1 MTSKI
6 EARKIIEKLREGVP
20 PRHGVERYA
29 VGNEKLLAGIG
40 AMLEEDI
47 GEMGI
52 IRFVNG
58 SWGAGKTHFFRQVCS
73 LAYEKGCLVSNVE
86 LGKDSA
92 MLNHFESV
100 FAAIVKAIT
109 SKGAFEAE
117 DDAGVSSFGRV
128 LKEAAF
134 VLGGN
139 STAETLTPDALAAA
153 REKLMRCAGIDIDF
167 KKMTFKYWETLLTD
181 SGDGAD
187 MEQSRG
193 EILQWF
199 TGEAGNTAA
208 YRKKFDIC
216 KHVKREN
223 AKELLRSLAAFIK
236 LACYKGLVILFDE
249 AEKSY
254 STFTRKADLR
264 SAHNNLLALINT
276 VDELEGLFLIYATTP
291 DFFNDPKHG
300 IDVYGALAGRIRK
313 PQDVPPRA
321 LHVIWNLD
329 AIQTELADYQ
339 DAAVKLRQVYL
350 DAYPDS
356 GGAIPAA
363 PAIGKYV
370 RELKDNYPEHA
381 QISFWRV
388 VVQGVI
394 RLFDDCADGVAPAAP
409 VKVLDDIMSR
419 IRE

>member
-1 MTSKI
+1 MTSRI

-29 VGNEKLLAGIG
+29 VGNEKLLVGIEE
-40 AMLEEDI
+40 MLEEDI

-73 LAYEKGCLVSNVE
+73 LAYDKGCLVSNVE

-92 MLNHFESV
+92 TLNHFESV

-109 SKGAFEAE
+109 SKTAFGAE
-117 DDAGVSSFGRV
+117 DDAGVSSFGCV
-128 LKEAAF
+128 LKEAAI
-134 VLGGN
+134 VLGGV
-139 STAETLTPDALAAA
+139 APADTLMPDALAAA
-153 REKLMRCAGIDIDF
+153 REKLMRSTSIDIDF
-167 KKMTFKYWETLLTD
+167 KKMTFKYWETFLTD
-181 SGDGAD
+181 SGDIAN

-208 YRKKFDIC
+208 YRKKFDIS

-236 LACYKGLVILFDE
+236 LAGYKGLVILFDE
-249 AEKSY
+249 AEASY
-254 STFTRKADLR
+254 SAMRKASLR
-264 SAHNNLLALINT
+264 EAHNNLLALINT
-276 VDELEGLFLIYATTP
+276 ADELEGLFLIYATTP

-300 IDVYGALAGRIRK
+300 IDVYGALAGRIGK
-313 PQDVPPRA
+313 PQDVHPRA
-321 LHVIWNLD
+321 RHVIWNLD

-339 DAAVKLRQVYL
+339 AAAVKLRQVYL
-350 DAYPDS
+350 DAYSDS
-356 GGAIPAA
+356 EGAIPAA
-363 PAIGKYV
+363 PAIEKCV
-370 RELKDNYPEHA
+370 RELKENYSEHA
-381 QISFWRV
+381 EISFWRV

-409 VKVLDDIMSR
+409 AKVYDDIISR

>member
-1 MTSKI
+1 
-6 EARKIIEKLREGVP
+6 
-20 PRHGVERYA
+20 
-29 VGNEKLLAGIG
+29 
-40 AMLEEDI
+40 
-47 GEMGI
+47 MGI

-73 LAYEKGCLVSNVE
+73 LAYDKGCLVSNVE

-92 MLNHFESV
+92 TLNHFESV

-109 SKGAFEAE
+109 SKTAFGAE
-117 DDAGVSSFGRV
+117 DDAGVSSFGCV
-128 LKEAAF
+128 LKEAAI
-134 VLGGN
+134 VLGGV
-139 STAETLTPDALAAA
+139 APADTLMPDALAAA
-153 REKLMRCAGIDIDF
+153 REKLMRSTSIDIDF
-167 KKMTFKYWETLLTD
+167 KKMTFKYWETFLTD
-181 SGDGAD
+181 SGDIAN

-208 YRKKFDIC
+208 YRKKFDIS

-236 LACYKGLVILFDE
+236 LAGYKGLVILFDE
-249 AEKSY
+249 AEASY
-254 STFTRKADLR
+254 SAMRKASLR
-264 SAHNNLLALINT
+264 EAHNNLLALINT
-276 VDELEGLFLIYATTP
+276 ADELEGLFLIYATTP

-300 IDVYGALAGRIRK
+300 IDVYGALAGRIGK
-313 PQDVPPRA
+313 PQDVHPRA
-321 LHVIWNLD
+321 RHVIWNLD

-339 DAAVKLRQVYL
+339 AAAVKLRQVYL
-350 DAYPDS
+350 DAYSDS
-356 GGAIPAA
+356 EGAIPAA
-363 PAIGKYV
+363 PAIEKCV
-370 RELKDNYPEHA
+370 RELKENYSEHA
-381 QISFWRV
+381 EISFWRV

-409 VKVLDDIMSR
+409 AKVYDDIISR

>member
-1 MTSKI
+1 MTPKT

-40 AMLEEDI
+40 MMLEDI

-73 LAYEKGCLVSNVE
+73 LAYDTGCLVSNVE
-86 LGKDSA
+86 LSKDSA
-92 MLNHFESV
+92 TLNHFESV

-109 SKGAFEAE
+109 SKAAFEAE

-134 VLGGN
+134 MLGRGDP
-139 STAETLTPDALAAA
+139 ADTLMPDALAAA
-153 REKLMRCAGIDIDF
+153 RETLMRSADIDIDF

-181 SGDGAD
+181 SGDIAD

-208 YRKKFDIC
+208 YRKKFDIS

-236 LACYKGLVILFDE
+236 LAGYKGLVILFDE
-249 AEKSY
+249 AETSY
-254 STFTRKADLR
+254 SAMRKATLR
-264 SAHNNLLALINT
+264 DAHNNLLALINNT
-276 VDELEGLFLIYATTP
+276 AGEREGLFLIYATTP

-300 IDVYGALAGRIRK
+300 IDVYGALAGRICK
-313 PQDVPPRA
+313 PQDVTPRA

-339 DAAVKLRQVYL
+339 AAAVKLRHVYL

-356 GGAIPAA
+356 EGAIPAA
-363 PAIGKYV
+363 PAIEKYV
-370 RELKDNYPEHA
+370 RELKENHSEHA
-381 QISFWRV
+381 ETSFWRV
-388 VVQGVI
+388 VVQAVI

-409 VKVLDDIMSR
+409 TKVYDDIMSR